1 MLFFFFF
8 FFGNL
13 EERLQAD
20 ATFRNSLNMTG
31 ELRFNNGATDI
42 LINPYETA
50 TKGTQSGHVNALKSV
65 VVAV

>member
-1 MLFFFFF
+1 
-8 FFGNL
+8 
-13 EERLQAD
+13 
-20 ATFRNSLNMTG
+20 MTG

-65 VVAV
+65 VVAM